1 MAEEQACLVR
11 ARSDS
16 ESSSKLGSFGS
27 ITRTMTYTEDRLT
40 GAEGAGEL
48 GNVSAPTASPPEQ
61 VPDGNESGELLD
73 YNDSSVLEQ
82 FHEDAL
88 RQAGCG
94 LSQARVLLAVTLAIA
109 GASLELAAI
118 PFVLPSAEI
127 ELCILPHE
135 KNWLV
140 LISLVGGSLGAVGW
154 GALGERL
161 GRRRTLLSCLA
172 VNAVFAAIAAFM
184 PTYGTFMMARFCSS
198 IGSGGTASVGYT
210 YCGEWCARARRRRAL
225 ALLAAGAG
233 AGALLAAALAHAV
246 LPDTG
251 ADALRENKEHF
262 SAWHRYLLLCTLPI
276 LASLVSLIWTQESP
290 RYLLDV
296 GREVDAMMVYQSIHS
311 SNQFRVC
318 GKVEVSA
325 GAGAGAGD
333 AEYRLGEL
341 TLPGKRRPP
350 ALHHVRHSVKM
361 FWQAFFQLFSSP
373 YRSTTISLGGILLFS
388 MAIQYYLSSYVPATV
403 VSAESE
409 QFDAAKRWIT
419 NESFINEHYNE
430 TLENAQFVGV
440 AFRDCNFRDM
450 IISHVTFQNCT
461 FTNVSFSNIMSSF
474 TMFKDSVFINSSIID
489 TDMEVGR
496 ELSEC
501 VLSGSVVRGIRGGC
515 ARHADLRSHL
525 AGLRA
530 EQAHAAR
537 AALAGAALALLPHP
551 TTVRPTVI
559 LCAACIVVSPSIYFT
574 RDETMLYII
583 EAVYRLLVTLIFY
596 NVGLDVVNSYPAN
609 LRCTAHGL
617 ILSVAYMGGA
627 IVKGAGEACASLS
640 TLLCALLALA
650 ATALS
655 LYKR

>member
-16 ESSSKLGSFGS
+16 ESSSKPGSFGS
-27 ITRTMTYTEDRLT
+27 ISRTMTYTEERLT
-40 GAEGAGEL
+40 GTEGAGEP
-48 GNVSAPTASPPEQ
+48 GNVATTTSSPPEQ
-61 VPDGNESGELLD
+61 ATDANDSGELLD

-94 LSQARVLLAVTLAIA
+94 MSQARVLLAVTLAIA

-184 PTYGTFMMARFCSS
+184 PTYGTFMMARFCSA
-198 IGSGGTASVGYT
+198 IGSGGIAAVGYT
-210 YCGEWCARARRRRAL
+210 YCGEWCVRGRRRRAL
-225 ALLAAGAG
+225 AVLAVGAG
-233 AGALLAAALAHAV
+233 GGALLASALAHAT

-251 ADALRENKEHF
+251 AGALRENREHF

-296 GREVDAMMVYQSIHS
+296 GREVDAMMVYQNIHS
-311 SNQFRVC
+311 SNQFRLC
-318 GKVEVSA
+318 GKGNVTAA
-325 GAGAGAGD
+325 GGD
-333 AEYRLGEL
+333 SEYRLGEL
-341 TLPGKRRPP
+341 SLPGKRRPP

-373 YRSTTISLGGILLFS
+373 YRSTTISLGGVLLFS

-403 VSAESE
+403 AQAESD
-409 QFDAAKRWIT
+409 QFEASKRLVT
-419 NESFINEHYNE
+419 NESFTDVHYNE
-430 TLENAQFVGV
+430 TLENVQYIGV
-440 AFRDCNFRDM
+440 AFRDCTFRDM
-450 IISHVTFQNCT
+450 IMSYVEFDNCT
-461 FTNVSFSNIMSSF
+461 FTNVSFSNIMSSYTAF
-474 TMFKDSVFINSSIID
+474 RDSVFVNSTIID

-496 ELSEC
+496 ELADC
-501 VLSGSVVRGIRGGC
+501 ALSGSVVRGIRGGC
-515 ARHADLRSHL
+515 ARHADLRTHL
-525 AGLRA
+525 GGLRG
-530 EQAHAAR
+530 EQGHAGR
-537 AALAGAALALLPHP
+537 AALVAAALALLPHP
-551 TTVRPTVI
+551 CALRPAVF
-559 LCAACIVVSPSIYFT
+559 LCAACILLSPSLYFT
-574 RDETMLYII
+574 QDEVMLYII
-583 EAVYRLLVTLIFY
+583 EATYRLLLTLIFY
-596 NVGLDVVNSYPAN
+596 NVGLDVVDSYPAN

-627 IVKGAGEACASLS
+627 IVKGSGEGGPILS
-640 TLLCALLALA
+640 CGLCGLFAIA
-650 ATALS
+650 ATGFS
-655 LYKR
+655 LHKR

>member
-1 MAEEQACLVR
+1 MAEEQACLVH

-27 ITRTMTYTEDRLT
+27 ISRTMTYTEDRLT
-40 GAEGAGEL
+40 GTEGAGEP
-48 GNVSAPTASPPEQ
+48 GTVATTAVNPPEQ
-61 VPDGNESGELLD
+61 IPDGNESGELLD

-94 LSQARVLLAVTLAIA
+94 LSQARVLLAATLAIA

-172 VNAVFAAIAAFM
+172 VNAVFASIAAFM
-184 PTYGTFMMARFCSS
+184 PTYGTFMMA
-198 IGSGGTASVGYT
+198 
-210 YCGEWCARARRRRAL
+210 
-225 ALLAAGAG
+225 
-233 AGALLAAALAHAV
+233 
-246 LPDTG
+246 
-251 ADALRENKEHF
+251 
-262 SAWHRYLLLCTLPI
+262 RYLLLCTLPI

-296 GREVDAMMVYQSIHS
+296 GREVDAMMVYQNIHS
-311 SNQFRVC
+311 SNQFRLC
-318 GKVEVSA
+318 GKANVAAA
-325 GAGAGAGD
+325 GGD
-333 AEYRLGEL
+333 SEYRLGEL
-341 TLPGKRRPP
+341 SLPGKRRPP

-361 FWQAFFQLFSSP
+361 FWQAFFQLFSSA

-403 VSAESE
+403 VRAESE
-409 QFDAAKRWIT
+409 EFEASKRMIA
-419 NESFINEHYNE
+419 NESFVNEHYNE
-430 TLENAQFVGV
+430 TLENVQYVSV
-440 AFRDCNFRDM
+440 AFRDCTFRDM
-450 IISHVTFQNCT
+450 IISHVEFDNCT
-461 FTNVSFSNIMSSF
+461 FTNVSFSNIMSSY
-474 TMFKDSVFINSSIID
+474 TTFKGSVFVNSTIID

-496 ELSEC
+496 ELDGC

-525 AGLRA
+525 AGLRR
-530 EQAHAAR
+530 EQSHAGR
-537 AALAGAALALLPHP
+537 AALLAATFALLPHP
-551 TTVRPTVI
+551 CSLRPTVF
-559 LCAACIVVSPSIYFT
+559 LCAACILLSPSFYLT
-574 RDETMLYII
+574 QDETALYII
-583 EAVYRLLVTLIFY
+583 EATYRFLGTLIFY
-596 NVGLDVVNSYPAN
+596 NVGLDVVDSYPAN

-627 IVKGAGEACASLS
+627 IVKGIGEFGAIFSCVICGLFAIAS
-640 TLLCALLALA
+640 TG
-650 ATALS
+650 LS
-655 LYKR
+655 LHKR